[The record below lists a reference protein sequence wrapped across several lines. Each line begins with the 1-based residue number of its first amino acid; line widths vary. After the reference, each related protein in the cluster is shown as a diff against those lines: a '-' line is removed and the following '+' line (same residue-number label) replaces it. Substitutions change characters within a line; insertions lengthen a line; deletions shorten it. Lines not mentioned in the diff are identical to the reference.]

1 MAKGRKTTVFNLLG
15 FIVIFGI
22 WGPYGIYIG
31 IKQGNYGLIIIG
43 GVITLFFW
51 GIFGFGLL
59 KELWQGE

>member
-1 MAKGRKTTVFNLLG
+1 MAKGRKTTVFDLLG

-59 KELWQGE
+59 KELRQGE